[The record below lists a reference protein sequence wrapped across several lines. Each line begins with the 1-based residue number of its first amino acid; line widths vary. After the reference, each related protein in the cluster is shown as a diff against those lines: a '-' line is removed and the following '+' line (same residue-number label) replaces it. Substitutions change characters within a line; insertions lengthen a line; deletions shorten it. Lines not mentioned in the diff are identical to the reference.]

1 MVTLVALLLPAHY
14 VETFAHALAG
24 SSDAAFCPDDDDGC
38 PPNCADCPCG
48 QVPSAP
54 TPPMQAVA
62 SAVFAVETAPL
73 FATASLLDRLSVH
86 RLERPPRAA

>member
-1 MVTLVALLLPAHY
+1 MTLAALLLPAHY
-14 VETFAHALAG
+14 VEVFAHALAG
-24 SSDAAFCPDDDDGC
+24 TSDAAFCPDEDDGC

-48 QVPSAP
+48 QVPTAP

-62 SAVFAVETAPL
+62 SAVVAMETPPL
-73 FATASLLDRLSVH
+73 LVVASLVDRLSVH